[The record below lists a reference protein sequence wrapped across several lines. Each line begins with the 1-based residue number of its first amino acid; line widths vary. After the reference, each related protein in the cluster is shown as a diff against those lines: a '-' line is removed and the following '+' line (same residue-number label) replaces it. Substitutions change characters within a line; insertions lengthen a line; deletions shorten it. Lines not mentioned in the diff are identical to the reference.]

1 MIELKVER
9 SNREFAANSGSLVT
23 VDPAV
28 MERQDLKTGDLVE
41 LANPLGQTA
50 RGKVNAVET
59 IRPGVLR
66 VAFGGG
72 GRFSPG
78 LGRNFYFKDVTP
90 NHNDLVDPDDLS
102 PIMGQ
107 PAYADMLVKVR
118 KV

>member
-1 MIELKVER
+1 
-9 SNREFAANSGSLVT
+9 
-23 VDPAV
+23 
-28 MERQDLKTGDLVE
+28 MENT
-41 LANPLGQTA
+41 LGQKA

-59 IRPGVLR
+59 IMPGVLR

-78 LGRNFYFKDVTP
+78 LGKNYYFKDVTI
-90 NHNDLVDPDDLS
+90 NHNQMIDPEALS

-107 PAYADMLVKVR
+107 PAYADMLVKIR